1 MVRALLGQVDYLAT
15 LLPLSHHD
23 FTARTNPADAQLLR
37 RAAPEIAA
45 STELDTPGPCG
56 SERALQGVSL
66 PARVGRQAG
75 VDCRRS
81 HPFPDLR
88 GIARIAFRIRPRR
101 GAVRDRE
108 EERGGR
114 ADGERPFLRAAD
126 RQRGRIPLAA
136 VAGPYPSDRRGDEHF
151 HHEGEEWIYVL
162 TGRLTLS
169 LAGSVYELDAG
180 DAAHFDS
187 QIPHRLIAREGTDV
201 EVLLVA
207 SPLRAGAKAEQPRI
221 REWSATPR
229 TRALARPSNA
239 PPRGRKRTTPP
250 AGKPISA
257 TNTENQ

>member
-1 MVRALLGQVDYLAT
+1 MRKSEAVEQTANGLFFV
-15 LLPLSHHD
+15 PLTGSGGAFHLQ
-23 FTARTNPADAQLLR
+23 PLR
-37 RAAPEIAA
+37 
-45 STELDTPGPCG
+45 
-56 SERALQGVSL
+56 V
-66 PARVGRQAG
+66 
-75 VDCRRS
+75 
-81 HPFPDLR
+81 
-88 GIARIAFRIRPRR
+88 
-101 GAVRDRE
+101 
-108 EERGGR
+108 
-114 ADGERPFLRAAD
+114 
-126 RQRGRIPLAA
+126 RIPC
-136 VAGPYPSDRRGDEHF
+136 DRRGDEHF